1 MITICIRILKQMKND
16 HRSLGLLL
24 FAPMFILLLLY
35 FILGDASALPVVS
48 AYQLP
53 EAFTRTLSD
62 HMEVNTLSVMP
73 DDIDAYLYEGDADAL
88 IAVDSSGIQ
97 VYFLETNAKTAV
109 VQKTLQSILMN
120 QLSQPLSVHYSYT
133 VNSDN
138 QLDSLSFVFLGVLAF
153 FFVFLL
159 SGVSFVNERH
169 HQTLSRMLQS
179 PLSKTSIIGGYLLGY
194 GILSTLQSILLLIFS
209 AYVLKLHFEGSIL
222 LCILIMTL
230 LSFCAVSVGT
240 LLSIFAKTQL
250 QMIQFIP
257 IVIVPQIFFSGLLPL
272 DTIPF
277 HIGKLSILFPVYY
290 GCISLKKVIVYGSGI
305 ADILPLLGGLLLLT
319 FLIFTANVFA
329 LSRHKAA

>member
-1 MITICIRILKQMKND
+1 MYAIR
-16 HRSLGLLL
+16 
-24 FAPMFILLLLY
+24 
-35 FILGDASALPVVS
+35 
-48 AYQLP
+48 
-53 EAFTRTLSD
+53 
-62 HMEVNTLSVMP
+62 
-73 DDIDAYLYEGDADAL
+73 
-88 IAVDSSGIQ
+88 
-97 VYFLETNAKTAV
+97 
-109 VQKTLQSILMN
+109 
-120 QLSQPLSVHYSYT
+120 SYY
-133 VNSDN
+133 D
-138 QLDSLSFVFLGVLAF
+138 
-153 FFVFLL
+153 
-159 SGVSFVNERH
+159 
-169 HQTLSRMLQS
+169 QTLSRMLQS

-290 GCISLKKVIVYGSGI
+290 GCISLKKVIVYGVITSYSI
-305 ADILPLLGGLLLLT
+305 HYTKLYESSLCMIT
-319 FLIFTANVFA
+319 CSFLQAFKSYPEAN
-329 LSRHKAA
+329 SQKKHRS

>member
-16 HRSLGLLL
+16 HRSLGLLM

-35 FILGDASALPVVS
+35 FILGDSNTQPVVS

-53 EAFTRTLSD
+53 EVISQKLSE
-62 HMEVNTLSVMP
+62 HMEVNAVSVMP
-73 DDIDAYLYEGDADAL
+73 EDINAYLYDKDADAL
-88 IAVDSSGIQ
+88 IAVDSGGMQI
-97 VYFLETNAKTAV
+97 YFLEANSKTAV
-109 VQKTLQSILMN
+109 VLKTLQSIRMD
-120 QLSQPLSVHYSYT
+120 QLSQPMSVHYSYAA
-133 VNSDN
+133 NSDN

-179 PLSKTSIIGGYLLGY
+179 PLSKVSIVGGYLLGY
-194 GILSTLQSILLLIFS
+194 GILSTFQSILLLIFS
-209 AYVLKLHFEGSIL
+209 AYVLKLHFEGSLL
-222 LCILIMTL
+222 LCILIMTM

-272 DTIPF
+272 DTIPL

-305 ADILPLLGGLLLLT
+305 ADILPLLFGLLLLT
-319 FLIFTANVFA
+319 LLFFTANVFA
-329 LSRHKAA
+329 LSRLRAA